1 VGCEWT
7 EASREHEQLEG
18 KRLRTFRAAVL
29 CALLA
34 WPAAAVAFSPPPPPF
49 YSAPLFIPHPS
60 FAPARPGLD
69 CCRCR
74 WVPGAFL
81 SAKAETGKST
91 GPVKRRAEVKKKRVA
106 SCGLCPLEG

>member
-1 VGCEWT
+1 MGCEWT

-49 YSAPLFIPHPS
+49 YSAPLFILI
-60 FAPARPGLD
+60 PALPRPVPDSTAAAVVGFRVPFFRQKPRPGSRLD
-69 CCRCR
+69 REEA
-74 WVPGAFL
+74 GGG
-81 SAKAETGKST
+81 E
-91 GPVKRRAEVKKKRVA
+91 KKTVA